1 MAQVVSCQ
9 PLTTEARFMPG
20 SLCVGFVVDKVAL
33 GQVFLQA
40 LQFSHHHSVMALHA
54 YISHISPGG
63 CTIYP
68 LVATDQRYRLTPS
81 T

>member
-9 PLTTEARFMPG
+9 PFTTEAWFMPG
-20 SLCVGFVVDKVAL
+20 SLFVGFVVDKVAL
-33 GQVFLQA
+33 GQVFFQA
-40 LQFSHHHSVMALHA
+40 LQFSRYHSVMALHA

-63 CTIYP
+63 CTVYP
-68 LVATDQRYRLTPS
+68 LVVTDQRYHLTPS